1 MLPSWILAKE
11 ITIECI
17 KAEKTTDIPNIFHKI
32 YSNEEN
38 RKILISIFFK
48 TSSASNKLLAG
59 LSFFIGAWYVFQKL
73 IGLDLP
79 QGFPTTIL
87 VISFFAGIQ
96 LLGLGLIG
104 EYVGRIYDEVK
115 RRPKFIVDKKINFTE

>member
-1 MLPSWILAKE
+1 ME
-11 ITIECI
+11 I
-17 KAEKTTDIPNIFHKI
+17 NG
-32 YSNEEN
+32 
-38 RKILISIFFK
+38 LIGF
-48 TSSASNKLLAG
+48 SSRPLFIMSLIGFILAG
-59 LSFFIGAWYVFQKL
+59 LSFFIGVWYVFQKL